1 VAREL
6 GPGVIRDILA
16 RVVTESEQMTR
27 RGLTEAAQL
36 LEREAKQNVMKGGTH
51 KHGTKTPASPGGF
64 PALISG
70 TLRRSITHS
79 PVRSAAFGWETRV
92 GTASGF
98 YPPYG
103 KNRTQSAQYGRY
115 LETGLRNG
123 AKYPW
128 LLPAFHTVVPQMVA
142 INAKFLQGP
151 WPHI

>member
-1 VAREL
+1 VREL
-6 GPGVIRDILA
+6 RPGVIRDILA

-27 RGLTEAAQL
+27 KGLTEAAL
-36 LEREAKQNVMKGGTH
+36 VLEREAKQNVLKGGTH
-51 KHGTKTPASPGGF
+51 KHGTKTPATPGSF

-79 PVRSAAFGWETRV
+79 PVRPVAFGWETRV
-92 GTASGF
+92 GPAGGI

-123 AKYPW
+123 ATYPW
-128 LLPAFHTVVPQMVA
+128 LMPAFRAVVPQMIG
-142 INAKFLQGP
+142 INAKFLRGP